1 MLDFLGIGA
10 QKAGTTW
17 IYEQLLRH
25 PEIAF
30 PAGKEVH
37 FFDQHADRGAAWYEA
52 LFPENTTKKQGEIT
66 PAYAFLEK
74 AAIEEIYSL
83 TPDVKLFYSLRHPVE
98 RAWSGAMMAL
108 RRAEMTVE
116 EASDQWFLD
125 HFTSQGSRNRGD
137 YVSCVENWLTVFP
150 QSSLFVMNF
159 NQIITQPR
167 LVLQQLAEHLDIDPC
182 FYDDVSDD
190 ILQQKVYANNLSYPN
205 RPRLH
210 KKLQKIYKPAITT
223 GMKHPVLG
231 KIYQQFNEAK

>member
-1 MLDFLGIGA
+1 M
-10 QKAGTTW
+10 
-17 IYEQLLRH
+17 
-25 PEIAF
+25 
-30 PAGKEVH
+30 
-37 FFDQHADRGAAWYEA
+37 
-52 LFPENTTKKQGEIT
+52 
-66 PAYAFLEK
+66 
-74 AAIEEIYSL
+74 
-83 TPDVKLFYSLRHPVE
+83 KLFYSLRHPVE

-137 YVSCVENWLTVFP
+137 YVTCVENWLTVFP

-167 LVLQQLAEHLDIDPC
+167 PVLQQLAEHLGIDPK

-190 ILQQKVYANNLSYPN
+190 ILQQKVYANHLSYPN

-210 KKLQKIYKPAITT
+210 KKLQKLYKPAITE

-231 KIYQQFNEAK
+231 RIYQQFNEAK